1 MRKTCYNWVC
11 KNDLEFL
18 FGAVQPFLLLFQML
32 FQDFS
37 SNKCFFFAAVAE
49 SCPVFLE
56 KLAKTSAALLLLV
69 TGTDPFLLP
78 S

>member
-11 KNDLEFL
+11 KDDLEFL

-37 SNKCFFFAAVAE
+37 SNKSFFAAVAE

-56 KLAKTSAALLLLV
+56 NLAKTSAALMLLV
-69 TGTDPFLLP
+69 TGTDSFLLL